1 MRIPWGRSAKLR
13 MSAIALPEMRF
24 DASQAVAI
32 SSHDEL
38 LALEPAMLRSL
49 SAELRVE
56 ELAARLCPALLA
68 DNSVV
73 ILSLAEHVGSDQA
86 DELARHVQSCGY
98 TLATPPRYVL
108 AAPLLLAIARNQIG
122 RHVPGQPRTLVHQH
136 SRTAL
141 AQAFQDMVEWGVRHS
156 ASDLHINIRQGEAD
170 SEVKYTISGRY
181 VAPERFYRMPTSMLV
196 DMLSVAWMDIRGGN
210 GAVFDPG
217 AEQQGSLLKEI
228 DGRPVLLR
236 WASLSAD
243 PGPSVCVR
251 LLEREAGSI
260 GLTLEQL
267 GYLPRQIQ
275 AIEQAMQTEGGAIV
289 FAGAVG
295 SGKST
300 TLASLISRLAE
311 DRKVVTLE
319 DPVEYL
325 IPRAI
330 QNTVVRDFAAREY
343 DAFGV
348 KLRALKRSAMNDV
361 LLGEIRD
368 KETGGAFMDL
378 AGSGVN
384 VYTTTHALSAALVT
398 DRLASDFIGM
408 SRDFLATPGVLKLLV
423 YQVLLPRLCQCCSLP
438 VAALWEGKLLPP
450 GGWRTAGQW
459 RYWAQ
464 RTAQRF
470 GGDIAALRM
479 RNPSGC
485 SVCLDSQL
493 AVLAG
498 YQGRTV
504 VAEYIEPAI
513 IPGFLESVRSN
524 DSLAYWRAMS
534 QDDPDTGMTS
544 ALACAVQKALRGEL
558 DLRDVEQRFG
568 FFDMRDSPRSPRA
581 VFARRVSA

>member
-1 MRIPWGRSAKLR
+1 MRILWGGPAKPR
-13 MSAIALPEMRF
+13 IPDSALPGSRF
-24 DASQAVAI
+24 DASTAVLI
-32 SSHDEL
+32 SSLEEL
-38 LALEPAMLRSL
+38 LALEPALLRSL
-49 SAELRVE
+49 SAELGVE
-56 ELAARLCPALLA
+56 EIAARLCPALLS
-68 DNSVV
+68 DNSVA

-86 DELARHVQSCGY
+86 DELARHIQRCGY
-98 TLATPPRYVL
+98 SMATPSRYVL
-108 AAPLLLAIARNQIG
+108 AAPLLLAIARDQVG
-122 RHVPGQPRTLVHQH
+122 PRTPGRPNPSVRQH

-141 AQAFQDMVEWGVRHS
+141 AQAFHDMVEWGVRHG
-156 ASDLHINIRQGEAD
+156 ASDLHINIRQGETD

-181 VAPERFYRMPTSMLV
+181 IAPQRFCRMPTSMLV

-217 AEQQGSLLKEI
+217 AEQQGSLLKEV

-243 PGPSVCVR
+243 PGPSVCIR

-267 GYLPRQIQ
+267 GYLPRQVQ
-275 AIEQAMQTEGGAIV
+275 AIDQAMQTEGGAIV

-300 TLASLISRLAE
+300 TLASLIARLAE

-330 QNTVVRDFAAREY
+330 QNTVVRDFSADQY
-343 DAFGV
+343 DAFGI

-368 KETGGAFMDL
+368 KETGAAFMDL

-384 VYTTTHALSAALVT
+384 VYTTTHALSAALIT

-423 YQVLLPRLCQCCSLP
+423 YQVLLPKLCLACSVP
-438 VAALWEGKLLPP
+438 ASALWDGKPVP
-450 GGWRTAGQW
+450 AMQGRTAGQW
-459 RYWAQ
+459 KYWAQ

-470 GGDIAALRM
+470 GGDPAALRV
-479 RNPSGC
+479 RNRVGC
-485 SVCLDSQL
+485 PQCHTGQL
-493 AVLAG
+493 AALAG
-498 YQGRTV
+498 YKGRTV
-504 VAEYIEPAI
+504 VAEYIEPPSS
-513 IPGFLESVRSN
+513 PGFLESVRSN
-524 DSLAYWRAMS
+524 DSLAYWRAKA
-534 QDDPDTGMTS
+534 QDRSGAGMTS
-544 ALACAVQKALRGEL
+544 AFACAMQKALRGEV
-558 DLRDVEQRFG
+558 DPRDIEQRFG
-568 FFDMRDSPRSPRA
+568 CFEKHDSA
-581 VFARRVSA
+581 AGLHAALVGRVSA

>member
-1 MRIPWGRSAKLR
+1 
-13 MSAIALPEMRF
+13 MRF

-49 SAELRVE
+49 SAELGVE
-56 ELAARLCPALLA
+56 EISARLCPALLA
-68 DNSVV
+68 DNTVA

-108 AAPLLLAIARNQIG
+108 AAPLLLAIARNQVG
-122 RHVPGQPRTLVHQH
+122 RHLTGQPRNLVQQH

-141 AQAFQDMVEWGVRHS
+141 AEAFQDMVEWGVRNR
-156 ASDLHINIRQGEAD
+156 ASDLHINIRQGETD

-181 VAPERFYRMPTSMLV
+181 VAPERFCRMPTSMLV
-196 DMLSVAWMDIRGGN
+196 DMMSVAWMDIRGGN

-217 AEQQGSLLKEI
+217 AEQQGSLLKEV

-243 PGPSVCVR
+243 PGPSVCIR
-251 LLEREAGSI
+251 LLEREAGSA

-300 TLASLISRLAE
+300 TLASLIARLTD

-330 QNTVVRDFAAREY
+330 QNTVVRDFAAREQ
-343 DAFGV
+343 DAFGI

-368 KETGGAFMDL
+368 KETGRAFMDL

-384 VYTTTHALSAALVT
+384 VYTTTHALSAALIA

-408 SRDFLATPGVLKLLV
+408 SRDFLATPGMLKLLV
-423 YQVLLPRLCQCCSLP
+423 YQVLLPRLCQYCALP
-438 VAALWEGKLLPP
+438 VSALWERRPLPSS
-450 GGWRTAGQW
+450 GWRTPAQW
-459 RYWAQ
+459 RDWAQ
-464 RTAQRF
+464 RTALRF
-470 GGDIAALRM
+470 GGDMLALRM

-485 SVCLDSQL
+485 SSCLDSQL
-493 AVLAG
+493 AALAG
-498 YQGRTV
+498 YKGRTV
-504 VAEYIEPAI
+504 VAEHIEPAAS
-513 IPGFLESVRSN
+513 PGFLESIRGN
-524 DSLAYWRAMS
+524 DSLAYWRSLA
-534 QDDPDTGMTS
+534 QDNAGAGMVS
-544 ALACAVQKALRGEL
+544 ALECAVQKALRGEV
-558 DLRDVEQRFG
+558 DLRDIEQRFG
-568 FFDMRDSPRSPRA
+568 VFGTRDGRRSSHVA
-581 VFARRVSA
+581 FARRSSA